1 MITIHIIGGN
11 DMNKITKKLLTV
23 GTAVCAAV
31 VMGISASAQETID
44 TTATGWVYTDEG
56 TRFIREDG
64 SFVTGWVRDT
74 AGNRFYFCKN
84 GIRAEN
90 KTFIIKDEVYRFDE
104 RGRVITDE
112 VDVQSLTS
120 SFEGYDFGTHCT
132 VTLGQKGQANAK
144 LVGHVPLTYIADAVI
159 GIDGYGSNYAANV
172 FSSYDNNGNLF
183 AWGMLIPLGEGGKD
197 IFDGTVGV
205 FKEMYSDYGSYME
218 VDNGVIY
225 IVDSMVLYMSYEDD
239 DSMFIFTFDIDLWP
253 DYLDVSELV

>member
-1 MITIHIIGGN
+1 
-11 DMNKITKKLLTV
+11 MNKLSKRLL
-23 GTAVCAAV
+23 AAAAAV
-31 VMGISASAQETID
+31 SSVLVMGISVSAQETVD
-44 TTATGWVYTDEG
+44 TPASGWVYTEEG

-120 SFEGYDFGTHCT
+120 VFEGYDFGTHCT

-144 LVGHVPLTYIADAVI
+144 LDSHGPLTYETDAVI
-159 GIDGYGSNYAANV
+159 GMDADGNNYAV
-172 FSSYDNNGNLF
+172 KVISSYDNNGNLF
-183 AWGMLIPLGEGGKD
+183 AWGMLIPLVDGGKAV
-197 IFDGTVGV
+197 FDATADS
-205 FKEMYSDYGSYME
+205 FKETYSDYGDYYVE
-218 VDNGVIY
+218 DDNSVLY
-225 IVDSMVLYMSYEDD
+225 IIDSTVLYMSYEDD
-239 DSMFIFTFDIDLWP
+239 DSMFIFTFDNDLWP
-253 DYLDVSELV
+253 DYLDVSELE